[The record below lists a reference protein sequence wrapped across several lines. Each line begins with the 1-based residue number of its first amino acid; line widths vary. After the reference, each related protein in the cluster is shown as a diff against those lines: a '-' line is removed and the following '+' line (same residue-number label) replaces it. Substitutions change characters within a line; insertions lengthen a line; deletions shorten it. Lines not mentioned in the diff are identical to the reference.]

1 MSTEQACPWCG
12 SADVIR
18 TIPEKDPFHV
28 MVVCSKCQR
37 VISGPDSPAVHNK
50 TTSARRAIDEK
61 TIQLCINAG
70 KLAAIKYYLT
80 EINKLPGHNIG
91 LKEGKEAVESLID
104 ARGVSSAVKQP
115 GKNGC
120 VIALIILVLI
130 VASIIYF
137 FNHR

>member
-12 SADVIR
+12 SADIIR
-18 TIPEKDPFHV
+18 TIPEKDPFQV
-28 MVVCSKCQR
+28 MAVCSKCQR
-37 VISGPDSPAVHNK
+37 VISGDGSQSAHK
-50 TTSARRAIDEK
+50 TTSARRAIEEK

-70 KLAAIKYYLT
+70 KLPAIKYYLT
-80 EINKLPGHNIG
+80 EMNKLPGHNIG
-91 LKEGKEAVESLID
+91 LKEGKDAVENLIG

-115 GKNGC
+115 SKNGC